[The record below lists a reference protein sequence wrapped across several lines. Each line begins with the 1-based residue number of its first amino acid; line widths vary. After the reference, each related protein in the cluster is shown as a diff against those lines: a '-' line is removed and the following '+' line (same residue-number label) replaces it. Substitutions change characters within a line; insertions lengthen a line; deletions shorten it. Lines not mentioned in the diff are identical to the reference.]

1 MAVIQNPK
9 YDNDYVTLGY
19 LKSSMETNTTET
31 DKKIN
36 EIPKNYNSP
45 PVPPYYQNSLLLLNG
60 QIYKCIKSRLVGS
73 FNMSDWKIVIETND
87 LDEALKTIYDV
98 NKLEYV
104 DQEDGLIETFYQESD
119 PSLNWETD
127 LAKNLHASDLWTTD
141 MVNCYQYEKK
151 KTNPISFGWKKV
163 SVPIS
168 LFDIVDGYRRIF
180 TVKPDNYS
188 KDDLWIDKKTKIAIN
203 SSEIYQENDWE
214 ERDDFIESSKIEQ
227 EEYHKIYLLPKI
239 TEINRQTKAEI
250 KKAVDEII
258 LSVSQTYTTKT
269 EIEKYVDDIKTEVAE
284 EYTTKKEFNA
294 QISITSTQ
302 LNQIVEKTTTQGNE
316 IDTLNQEYAKINM
329 TSNQIVEQVANFTN
343 DIEKIIKSSNGSNY
357 IEISDAFEGNPIYF
371 SFYGNI
377 HYLYPGAN
385 IYPGANTFT
394 RDSYL
399 SIEYENSSTKMRLPY
414 FDLNYTENVYDEFVI
429 DGTKAYI
436 IRRLNSDLQPL
447 ENEIIEELG
456 NVSIPLKNGYN
467 KLKMESFNLNYYI
480 KYNVQNN
487 YTNSFATKAEV
498 TLSENKINAEVNT
511 KVGNNE
517 VIAKINLSTEK
528 DASGSSAL
536 IQAEKIDAIGIMHFI
551 NNDKTTTINGDK
563 ISTGSI
569 DADKIK
575 ANSISANQVT
585 TDIITT
591 ATFKTQEINADKI
604 TGGTLDATK
613 VNVTN
618 LNASNITTGTIS
630 ADRIDTSKINAITG
644 TIGGW
649 NILTNALTK
658 QISNYTFE
666 IRTDRP
672 ENEPS
677 LLVWDTPNNR
687 YNWYVRPDGYMYARS
702 CEVDG
707 VLHAGNGSTIGGLT
721 MSNGILSS
729 NRLGLD
735 AVDGILRVFNSGG
748 GSMILS
754 NAARI
759 SATAGV
765 GIYSN
770 SNGNISAPSINL
782 DLKACAG
789 ATAYLACM
797 GTTSG
802 TSEKSAVA
810 CENGILKFRSS
821 GYCTYNGT
829 SVFGS
834 SSRASKKNIV
844 DLTQEQ
850 KEEVYE
856 LLKNIPTKQYDY
868 KKKYGKPFNYGFI
881 IEDIEDTKLNDLL
894 HITQADNKDIKMYS
908 TEDLVRLEL
917 IVIQELMKKVEELKC
932 Q

>member
-73 FNMSDWKIVIETND
+73 FNMSDWKIVVETND

-269 EIEKYVDDIKTEVAE
+269 EIEKYVDDIKTEVSE
-284 EYTTKKEFNA
+284 EYTTKEDFNA
-294 QISITSTQ
+294 QMSITSTQ

-447 ENEIIEELG
+447 ENEKIEELG

-487 YTNSFATKAEV
+487 YTNSFATKAELKITEDAIKGEV
-498 TLSENKINAEVNT
+498 SKKADDKEIKGLISTIAGEIELEVKKKVDNSEYTHAKIV
-511 KVGNNE
+511 
-517 VIAKINLSTEK
+517 AKINDDTSEVL
-528 DASGSSAL
+528 
-536 IQAEKIDAIGIMHFI
+536 
-551 NNDKTTTINGDK
+551 
-563 ISTGSI
+563 I
-569 DADKIK
+569 DADKINIT
-575 ANSISANQVT
+575 ANDVLNLIAGNELNLTSKNMTIVSDNFNV
-585 TDIITT
+585 
-591 ATFKTQEINADKI
+591 DKY
-604 TGGTLDATK
+604 G
-613 VNVTN
+613 NVKIQDEGQAGNTN
-618 LNASNITTGTIS
+618 LTI
-630 ADRIDTSKINAITG
+630 
-644 TIGGW
+644 
-649 NILTNALTK
+649 
-658 QISNYTFE
+658 ISNENQTYQLKNL
-666 IRTDRP
+666 IR
-672 ENEPS
+672 S
-677 LLVWDTPNNR
+677 
-687 YNWYVRPDGYMYARS
+687 DG
-702 CEVDG
+702 
-707 VLHAGNGSTIGGLT
+707 IF
-721 MSNGILSS
+721 MSNGNQTLPDSLIYMSTVGTGRPQISLSYYKNNSDENLSLSS
-729 NRLGLD
+729 SY
-735 AVDGILRVFNSGG
+735 VVLR
-748 GSMILS
+748 
-754 NAARI
+754 
-759 SATAGV
+759 
-765 GIYSN
+765 
-770 SNGNISAPSINL
+770 
-782 DLKACAG
+782 D
-789 ATAYLACM
+789 
-797 GTTSG
+797 G
-802 TSEKSAVA
+802 TSETTIIPS
-810 CENGILKFRSS
+810 GITTPTL
-821 GYCTYNGT
+821 TQT
-829 SVFGS
+829 SL
-834 SSRASKKNIV
+834 ATSKKNFEKLENALEIISNT
-844 DLTQEQ
+844 DIY
-850 KEEVYE
+850 KYH
-856 LLKNIPTKQYDY
+856 LKSQNDDD
-868 KKKYGKPFNYGFI
+868 KKHIGFVIGNKFNYS
-881 IEDIEDTKLNDLL
+881 
-894 HITQADNKDIKMYS
+894 KDITSEKNDGVDIYS
-908 TEDLVRLEL
+908 MVSVCLQAIKELNNKIEILEEK
-917 IVIQELMKKVEELKC
+917 IC

>member
-19 LKSSMETNTTET
+19 LKSSMETNNTET
-31 DKKIN
+31 NKKIN

-73 FNMSDWKIVIETND
+73 FNMSDWKIVVETND

-127 LAKNLHASDLWTTD
+127 LAKNLHTSDLWTTD

-284 EYTTKKEFNA
+284 EYTTKEDFNA
-294 QISITSTQ
+294 QMSITSTQ

-343 DIEKIIKSSNGSNY
+343 DIKKIIKSSNGSNY

-377 HYLYPGAN
+377 HYLYPGSN
-385 IYPGANTFT
+385 IYPGANTFS

-399 SIEYENSSTKMRLPY
+399 SIEYENSSTRMRLPY
-414 FDLNYTENVYDEFVI
+414 FDLNYTENLYDEFVI

-487 YTNSFATKAEV
+487 YTNSFATKAELKITEDAIEGEV
-498 TLSENKINAEVNT
+498 SKKADDKEIKGLISTIAGEIELEVEKKVDNSEYTHAKIV
-511 KVGNNE
+511 
-517 VIAKINLSTEK
+517 AKINDDTSE
-528 DASGSSAL
+528 AL
-536 IQAEKIDAIGIMHFI
+536 
-551 NNDKTTTINGDK
+551 
-563 ISTGSI
+563 I
-569 DADKIK
+569 DADKVNITANDVLNIISDNEINLTSKNITIASDNFNVDDKGRIVLNDLGRNQRSSFIIK
-575 ANSISANQVT
+575 SNDTRNTQIFSDGIVCNQNEEGSIGCYFGTMFSNVPTIQIYNGDMVNSLTHDTIVLQNTSNQTQISAEQIKTPTVVQTSLESIKKNFEKLNNAIEIINS
-585 TDIITT
+585 TDIYKYHLKSQKDT
-591 ATFKTQEINADKI
+591 DKKHI
-604 TGGTLDATK
+604 GFVIGEK
-613 VNVTN
+613 FNY
-618 LNASNITTGTIS
+618 
-630 ADRIDTSKINAITG
+630 SKDI
-644 TIGGW
+644 
-649 NILTNALTK
+649 
-658 QISNYTFE
+658 
-666 IRTDRP
+666 
-672 ENEPS
+672 
-677 LLVWDTPNNR
+677 
-687 YNWYVRPDGYMYARS
+687 
-702 CEVDG
+702 
-707 VLHAGNGSTIGGLT
+707 
-721 MSNGILSS
+721 
-729 NRLGLD
+729 
-735 AVDGILRVFNSGG
+735 
-748 GSMILS
+748 
-754 NAARI
+754 
-759 SATAGV
+759 
-765 GIYSN
+765 
-770 SNGNISAPSINL
+770 
-782 DLKACAG
+782 
-789 ATAYLACM
+789 
-797 GTTSG
+797 
-802 TSEKSAVA
+802 TSEKNDGADIYSMV
-810 CENGILKFRSS
+810 
-821 GYCTYNGT
+821 
-829 SVFGS
+829 SVCLQ
-834 SSRASKKNIV
+834 AI
-844 DLTQEQ
+844 
-850 KEEVYE
+850 KE
-856 LLKNIPTKQYDY
+856 LNNK
-868 KKKYGKPFNYGFI
+868 
-881 IEDIEDTKLNDLL
+881 IEKMEEKL
-894 HITQADNKDIKMYS
+894 
-908 TEDLVRLEL
+908 
-917 IVIQELMKKVEELKC
+917 C